1 MNVARVRAIALM
13 SVLLIA
19 ALVLVYITLRKD
31 NQQDTNYAASCPA
44 GQVPVVIKPLPDV
57 GQIDLKIYNGTKTPE
72 LASTTADNFRHHGF
86 KVEKVGNKDNK
97 PVTPGVAQ
105 IYFGPNTFAG
115 AWVVRAY
122 FLMTDPSEDRN
133 MHFDVKNKSNI
144 VTVIL
149 GTDFK
154 QIGASTEVKQA
165 IAALSQ
171 PVAPPGTCGVVKS

>member
-1 MNVARVRAIALM
+1 MNVARVRALALM
-13 SVLLIA
+13 SLLLIA
-19 ALVLVYITLRKD
+19 ALVLVFVTLHKD
-31 NQQDTNYAASCPA
+31 KQSTADYATGCPA
-44 GQVPVVIKPLPDV
+44 GQVAVVIKPLPDV
-57 GQIDLKIYNGTKTPE
+57 GQIDLKIFNGTKTPE

-86 KVEKVGNKDNK
+86 KVEKVTNKDNK
-97 PVTPGVAQ
+97 PTTGGVAQ

-122 FLMTDPSEDRN
+122 FLMTDPSEDEN
-133 MHFDVKNKSNI
+133 MHFDPKNKSDI
-144 VTVIL
+144 VTVII